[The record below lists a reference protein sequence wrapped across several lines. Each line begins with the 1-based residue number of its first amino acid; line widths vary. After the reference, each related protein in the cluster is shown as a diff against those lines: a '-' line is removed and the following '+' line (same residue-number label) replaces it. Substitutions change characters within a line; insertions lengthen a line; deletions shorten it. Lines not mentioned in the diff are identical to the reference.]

1 MAIKTFANI
10 GTEHVALGVNSKHA
24 RAVLPQRVWT
34 AAQRKLDLLN
44 RATTIAALAQAPG
57 LRFEP
62 LKHTMPGFNSIRVN
76 DQYRV
81 IFRFVNGEAFDVSIE
96 DYHGRK

>member
-1 MAIKTFANI
+1 MAIKSFANL
-10 GTEHVALGVNSKHA
+10 GTEHIALGVNSKQS

-34 AAQRKLDLLN
+34 AAHRKLDLLN
-44 RATTIAALAQAPG
+44 RATTLMALAQAPG

-62 LKHTMPGFNSIRVN
+62 LKHTMPGFYSIRVN

-81 IFRFVNGEAFDVSIE
+81 IFRFENGEAFDVAIE
-96 DYHGRK
+96 DYHGR

>member
-1 MAIKTFANI
+1 MAIKTFANQ
-10 GTEHVALGVNSKHA
+10 GTADIATGINSKHA

-34 AAQRKLDLLN
+34 AAQRKLDTLN
-44 RATTIAALAQAPG
+44 AATTLEDLAKLPG

-62 LKHTMPGFNSIRVN
+62 LKHTMPGFNSIRIN

-81 IFRFVNGEAFDVSIE
+81 IFRFDKGDAYDVAID

>member
-1 MAIKTFANI
+1 MAIKSFANV
-10 GTEHVALGVNSKHA
+10 GTEHIALGINSKQA
-24 RAVLPQRVWT
+24 RAVLPQRVWN

-57 LRFEP
+57 LRYEP
-62 LKHTMPGFNSIRVN
+62 LKHTRPGFHSIRVN

-81 IFRFVNGEAFDVSIE
+81 IFRFENGEAFDVAIE
-96 DYHGRK
+96 DYHGR